1 MDDDELQR
9 CTPGS
14 TRSRCL
20 GLKGILP
27 EILPTACWRPRSVIT
42 TFPDWSIST
51 TTPQPTSMRQKLYN
65 WDTLNAR
72 VLRKLDAA
80 LPRADVEAV
89 CQCAPG
95 AVESVLNTLQL
106 KMARYR
112 ANQQR
117 RKEAKATTQANNEAV
132 APPPAKAK
140 ASLQADVDQ
149 ELLVEKEQEIHD
161 LSETV
166 DILEQKIAK
175 LEQLVRLKDAKI
187 QKKQRTRRRGGGDSA
202 RPVYSF
208 LSLLSLPV
216 VAVAATAW
224 GRTALRSSSR
234 RRGLLP
240 PWGSSRGVPCLRPR
254 RFSSRTRGG
263 RKGLAGVS

>member
-1 MDDDELQR
+1 MAAMMDDDELQR
-9 CTPGS
+9 LYAWVDEIPL
-14 TRSRCL
+14 SRPKRNIARDFADGVLAAEVCHHYF
-20 GLKGILP
+20 
-27 EILPTACWRPRSVIT
+27 PRLVDLHNY
-42 TFPDWSIST
+42 P
-51 TTPQPTSMRQKLYN
+51 PANSMRQKLYN

-95 AVESVLNTLQL
+95 AVERVLNTLQL

-161 LSETV
+161 LRETV

-175 LEQLVRLKDAKI
+175 LEQLVRPKDAKI
-187 QKKQRTRRRGGGDSA
+187 QKLKDAAAGRR
-202 RPVYSF
+202 
-208 LSLLSLPV
+208 
-216 VAVAATAW
+216 
-224 GRTALRSSSR
+224 
-234 RRGLLP
+234 
-240 PWGSSRGVPCLRPR
+240 
-254 RFSSRTRGG
+254 
-263 RKGLAGVS
+263 

>member
-1 MDDDELQR
+1 MRDAEKEMAAAKTQLTAVMAQRAGVEREVERLKASIAEHEGYAAKALDKGDEQLAAEV
-9 CTPGS
+9 CHHYF
-14 TRSRCL
+14 
-20 GLKGILP
+20 
-27 EILPTACWRPRSVIT
+27 PRLVDLHNY
-42 TFPDWSIST
+42 P
-51 TTPQPTSMRQKLYN
+51 PANSMRQKLYN

-95 AVESVLNTLQL
+95 AVERVLNTLQL

-161 LSETV
+161 LRETV

-187 QKKQRTRRRGGGDSA
+187 QKLKDAAAGRR
-202 RPVYSF
+202 
-208 LSLLSLPV
+208 
-216 VAVAATAW
+216 
-224 GRTALRSSSR
+224 
-234 RRGLLP
+234 
-240 PWGSSRGVPCLRPR
+240 
-254 RFSSRTRGG
+254 
-263 RKGLAGVS
+263 